1 MEAQQISAAH
11 SRRLHA
17 FRSRRDRAVELRGL
31 AILMTLAMHALPFRH
46 KPAALLSLAV
56 ACAVATAQTATRE
69 FREVMV
75 VRAEQGE
82 QLVSAPNWGKAVAR
96 GRDGAWW
103 LLIGRSRLADADR
116 KIEATWGVELWRS
129 LDGMRWEL
137 GAKAPMPRASCGA
150 IVADP
155 TNAQLHLLLSVST
168 DRGWSEPWHAAY
180 DVEKSSWIGEPTR
193 LVEASSDEDQYFA
206 NDLECTERGDVVAL
220 VGSHRS
226 PPQGAFDCGWSTG
239 LRCKPRDGAEWSK
252 LQQVNVAS
260 YGVGSNV
267 SVRGDLIDCSY
278 RTCPHGAITAVRTF
292 DATKGAF
299 VQASD
304 EAVHG
309 EFPHNLGV
317 CNSSSIAVDATGG
330 RYVVFSIGQWDA
342 GAGRIAVAWRGP
354 DADAWKTIDIA
365 EDPPLKSGNES
376 YAHFAL
382 ARGAGNQMVALYGK
396 ASEDH
401 ANLYQRVLDA
411 GELVGDEKLLMRD
424 KPGAFAYIVGNK
436 RGEMRPGI
444 QLVATRMGESAQ
456 RASVAIYGV
465 LPAPMPKLR
474 APK

>member
-17 FRSRRDRAVELRGL
+17 FRSRRDREVELRGL
-31 AILMTLAMHALPFRH
+31 AILMTLAMHALLFRH

-75 VRAEQGE
+75 VRAEQVE

-116 KIEATWGVELWRS
+116 KVEAEWGVELWRS

-150 IVADP
+150 TVADP

-180 DVEKSSWIGEPTR
+180 DVDKSSWSGEPTR

-206 NDLECTERGDVVAL
+206 NDIECTERGDVVAI

-226 PPQGAFDCGWSTG
+226 PRQVGFDCGWSTG
-239 LRCKPRDGAEWSK
+239 LRCKPRDGTEWSK

-278 RTCPHGAITAVRTF
+278 RTCPHDAITAVRTF

-330 RYVVFSIGQWDA
+330 RYVVFSIGQYDA
-342 GAGRIAVAWRGP
+342 GVGKIAIAWRGP

-365 EDPPLKSGNES
+365 EDPPLKSGNEN

-382 ARGAGNQMVALYGK
+382 ARGAGNQMVVLYGK

-444 QLVATRMGESAQ
+444 QLVATRMGDAAQ